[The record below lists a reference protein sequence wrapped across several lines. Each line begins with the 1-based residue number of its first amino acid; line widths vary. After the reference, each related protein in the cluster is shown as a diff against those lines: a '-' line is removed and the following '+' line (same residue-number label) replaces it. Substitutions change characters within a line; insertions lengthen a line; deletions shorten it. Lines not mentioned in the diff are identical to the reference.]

1 MNVVINRRTDEL
13 KKMKTLG
20 GNTEIMLTEAEIKR
34 AADECKKNYISEL
47 IVQDIKNRADKAD
60 MVKRAAIKEKAS
72 RVANAKASD
81 VFDILEDSKELE
93 ALIEKL
99 IHEYLNETLP
109 KLGISIEDSSK
120 FDKEN

>member
-34 AADECKKNYISEL
+34 AADEYKKNYISEL

-72 RVANAKASD
+72 RVASAKAPE

-93 ALIEKL
+93 VLIEKL
-99 IHEYLNETLP
+99 IHEYLNEALP
-109 KLGISIEDSSK
+109 KLGISI
-120 FDKEN
+120 